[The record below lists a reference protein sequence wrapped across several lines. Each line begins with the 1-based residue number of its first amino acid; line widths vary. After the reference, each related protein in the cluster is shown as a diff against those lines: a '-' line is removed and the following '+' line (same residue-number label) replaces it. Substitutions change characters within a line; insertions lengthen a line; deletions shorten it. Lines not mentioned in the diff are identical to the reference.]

1 MFEYKLLFK
10 ANNES
15 HAKNT
20 IASLARKGTQ
30 ATYDKSFNVYL
41 VRLATPKTEH
51 PLMYVKGQKKEY
63 YRA

>member
-10 ANNES
+10 ANNTT

-20 IASLARKGTQ
+20 IVSLARKGIQ
-30 ATYDKSFNVYL
+30 ATCDKSLNVYL

-51 PLMYVKGQKKEY
+51 PLMYVKGQKRQY